1 MTRKSVRNHKILRR
15 TTAWLLSLL
24 TAVTVVGMTAPQMV
38 LADAVERPYLAL
50 GDDLKSAERETVLSL
65 LGVKEKNL
73 DDYELVTITNEDEHD
88 YLDDYLSP
96 SIIGSRALSSVL
108 IEKKSE
114 GNGIHVTTKNITYC
128 TEGMY
133 ENALTTA
140 GITDADVVVAGPFEI
155 TGTAAL
161 VGAMKAY
168 EAMTGEKIDEFVKD
182 AATNELVL
190 TGEIAEE
197 IGNSEKAE
205 KFIALLKKY
214 VVEHNLD
221 DKDEIEKGIEDCEEK
236 LDVNLDDQEKEQIVE
251 LMQKINDIDI
261 DVDQLKEQGKQI
273 YEKLTGLEKKY
284 GILDRLLQFINNL
297 LGKMDS

>member
-1 MTRKSVRNHKILRR
+1 
-15 TTAWLLSLL
+15 
-24 TAVTVVGMTAPQMV
+24 MV
-38 LADAVERPYLAL
+38 MADAVERPYLAL
-50 GDDLKSAERETVLSL
+50 GSDLKSAEKQTVLSL
-65 LGVKEKNL
+65 LGVEEKNL
-73 DDYELVTITNEDEHD
+73 NDYEVVTITNEDEHD
-88 YLDDYLSP
+88 YLDNYLSA

-108 IEKKSE
+108 IEKKAE
-114 GNGIHVTTKNITYC
+114 GEGIHVTTKNITYC

-140 GITDADVVVAGPFEI
+140 GIADADVVVAGPFQL

-168 EAMTGEKIDEFVKD
+168 EVMTGEEIDEDAKD

-190 TGEIAEE
+190 TGAIAEE

-214 VVEHNLD
+214 VVEGNL
-221 DKDEIEKGIEDCEEK
+221 KEESEIEKSIEDCEEQ
-236 LDVNLDDQEKEQIVE
+236 LDIQLEEGEKEEIVE

-261 DVDQLKEQGKQI
+261 DLDQLKEQGKKI
-273 YEKLTGLEKKY
+273 YDKLAEFEKKH
-284 GILDRLLQFINNL
+284 GIIDRFFEFISKL
-297 LGKMDS
+297 LGKIGS